1 MTASLTPLPGK
12 RACVIGAGLGGLALA
27 IRLQAAGVDTV
38 LVEARK
44 TVGGCAWAVQKDGF
58 TFDGGPTAWTD
69 TAALGALW
77 SLTGHDMADDVEL
90 LPITPFYRLN
100 WPDGVNFD
108 VTGNE
113 AAMAAEVARIAPG
126 DLEGYEDFLDY
137 AASAYAEIF
146 PRLDKG
152 VARDIPSL
160 LRSAPGFARLQAWR
174 SLHAMAASR
183 VRSDRLR
190 EALSVQAMVFGGN
203 PFSTSAVYALAHML
217 ERNGGVWWP
226 KGGSAA
232 LAAAMARQ
240 FERIG
245 GTLRLHDPVLNI
257 ATIGNRAHEVETQS
271 GWRERFDAVA
281 SNADLVHSYR
291 DLLGD
296 TVRGPEMA
304 RKLVRKTYSP
314 ALFQVH
320 FALEGS
326 WPGIQHNTM
335 LMGPRFKGLFEDIF
349 EHGVLPADMLIHLHH
364 PTVTD
369 DTLAPPGKSVMRA
382 MVPVANLGKLPIDWE
397 AVGPLIEKR
406 VLDEVGRRLIPDIHD
421 RIITAFHYS
430 PRDHALDFNAHAGAA
445 FSLAPVRS
453 QSALLRPPNRDA
465 RLRNFYL
472 VGAGTHPGAGVPAVV
487 ASARATARLML
498 EDLK

>member
-1 MTASLTPLPGK
+1 MNAPLPSLPGK

-27 IRLQAAGVDTV
+27 IRLQAAGIETV
-38 LVEARK
+38 LVEAREAA
-44 TVGGCAWAVQKDGF
+44 GGCAWAVEKDGF

-69 TAALGALW
+69 TAGLAALW
-77 SLTGHDMADDVEL
+77 SLTGHDMAADIEL

-100 WPDGVNFD
+100 WPDGATFD
-108 VTGNE
+108 VTGDE

-126 DLEGYEDFLDY
+126 DLAGYEDFLDY
-137 AASAYAEIF
+137 AAGAYAELF
-146 PRLDKG
+146 PRLDQG
-152 VARDIPSL
+152 VVRDVPAL
-160 LRSAPGFARLQAWR
+160 LRSLPAFARLQAWR
-174 SLHAMAASR
+174 SLHAIAASH

-190 EALSVQAMVFGGN
+190 EALSVQALVFGGN

-226 KGGSAA
+226 RGGSAA
-232 LAAAMARQ
+232 LAGAMARQ
-240 FERIG
+240 FQRIG
-245 GTLRLHDPVLNI
+245 GTLRLHDPVLHI

-281 SNADLVHSYR
+281 SNADIVHSYR

-304 RKLVRKTYSP
+304 RKLARKSYS
-314 ALFQVH
+314 AGLFQVH

-326 WPGIQHNTM
+326 WPGIPHNTM
-335 LMGPRFKGLFEDIF
+335 LMGPRFKGLFDDIF
-349 EHGVLPADMLIHLHH
+349 DHGVLPADMLIHLHH

-369 DTLAPPGKSVMRA
+369 DTLAPPGKSVFRA
-382 MVPVANLGKLPIDWE
+382 MIPVANLGKLPIDWE
-397 AVGPLIEKR
+397 AVGPLIEQR
-406 VLDEVGRRLIPDIHD
+406 ILGEVGRRLIPDIHD
-421 RIITAFHYS
+421 RIITVFHRS
-430 PRDHALDFNAHAGAA
+430 PRDHALDLNAHLGAA
-445 FSLAPVRS
+445 FSLAPIRS

-465 RLRNFYL
+465 QLRNFYL